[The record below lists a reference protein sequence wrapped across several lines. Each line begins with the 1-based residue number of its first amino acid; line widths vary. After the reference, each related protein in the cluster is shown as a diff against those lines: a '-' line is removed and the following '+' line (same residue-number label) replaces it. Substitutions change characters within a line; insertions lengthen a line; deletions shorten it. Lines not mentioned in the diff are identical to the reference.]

1 MERRLQALLS
11 SAGMALATSGGSWI
25 DRFIENYTKKAAASG
40 LRLAIG
46 DLLAGREVD
55 LGEGFL
61 PGSYTA
67 ETMAQP
73 GFTGGIYGRRE
84 RDKHRLTIDGH
95 FVTPGRLFARQ
106 FVEPGTQAWNM
117 NHEAET
123 LKAVTEARPAFRSAS
138 SPAEAAAADIMLT
151 QALGRLFAVAE
162 AYPDLK
168 ASANFTQ
175 LQSELAETENII
187 AGARQTYNAETMRY
201 NTYREKFPAILLAS
215 LFGFSPREYFEA
227 DEASRQA
234 PKVELLSGKDA

>member
-1 MERRLQALLS
+1 MVALLVILALIVVAGLVAVS
-11 SAGMALATSGGSWI
+11 IYNRLVAARNAVDSAWANIDVALTRRA
-25 DRFIENYTKKAAASG
+25 
-40 LRLAIG
+40 
-46 DLLAGREVD
+46 DLIPNLV
-55 LGEGFL
+55 
-61 PGSYTA
+61 
-67 ETMAQP
+67 ETVK
-73 GFTGGIYGRRE
+73 GY
-84 RDKHRLTIDGH
+84 
-95 FVTPGRLFARQ
+95 
-106 FVEPGTQAWNM
+106 M

-123 LKAVTEARPAFRSAS
+123 LKAVTEARSALHSAS

-234 PKVELLSGKDA
+234 PKASF